1 MAKYTRRI
9 KPKRITHRTIIRN
22 PFLNPRPSSGNS
34 TPSTPATKKQLDSFE
49 AEYQKFIN
57 DLKAKKEVEKVEETQ
72 TEEETTPT
80 VEETPVV
87 EEPKDETQVVEDK
100 VEETPVEVVETKPKK
115 TRKKKEV
122 IVEEE
127 TDISEEPVNEV
138 PEQTETTEA

>member
-9 KPKRITHRTIIRN
+9 KPKRIVHRTITHN
-22 PFLNPRPSSGNS
+22 PFLNPRPTVGTS
-34 TPSTPATKKQLDSFE
+34 TQDTKKQVDSFE
-49 AEYQKFIN
+49 AEYEKFIN
-57 DLKAKKEVEKVEETQ
+57 ELKAKKEAEKSNVEETPIV
-72 TEEETTPT
+72 EETTHVVEDK

-87 EEPKDETQVVEDK
+87 EEPK
-100 VEETPVEVVETKPKK
+100 PKK

-122 IVEEE
+122 VVEEE

>member
-9 KPKRITHRTIIRN
+9 KPKRITHRTITRN

-49 AEYQKFIN
+49 TEYQKFIN
-57 DLKAKKEVEKVEETQ
+57 ELKA
-72 TEEETTPT
+72 
-80 VEETPVV
+80 
-87 EEPKDETQVVEDK
+87 
-100 VEETPVEVVETKPKK
+100 
-115 TRKKKEV
+115 KKEV

>member
-9 KPKRITHRTIIRN
+9 KPKRIVHRTITHN
-22 PFLNPRPSSGNS
+22 PFLNPRPTVGTSTQS
-34 TPSTPATKKQLDSFE
+34 TPDTKKQVDSFE
-49 AEYQKFIN
+49 AEYEKFIN
-57 DLKAKKEVEKVEETQ
+57 ELKAKKEAEKSN
-72 TEEETTPT
+72 

-87 EEPKDETQVVEDK
+87 EETTPVVEDK
-100 VEETPVEVVETKPKK
+100 VEETPVVDEPKPKK

-122 IVEEE
+122 VVEEE

>member
-9 KPKRITHRTIIRN
+9 KPKRIVHRTITHN
-22 PFLNPRPSSGNS
+22 PFLNPRPTVGTS
-34 TPSTPATKKQLDSFE
+34 TQDTKKQVDSFE
-49 AEYQKFIN
+49 AEYEKFIN
-57 DLKAKKEVEKVEETQ
+57 ELKAKKEAEKSNVEETPIV
-72 TEEETTPT
+72 EETTSVVEDK

-87 EEPKDETQVVEDK
+87 EEPK
-100 VEETPVEVVETKPKK
+100 PKK

-122 IVEEE
+122 VVEEE

>member
-1 MAKYTRRI
+1 MAKYTSRI
-9 KPKRITHRTIIRN
+9 KPKRIPHRTITHN
-22 PFLNPRPSSGNS
+22 PFLNPRPTGGISS
-34 TPSTPATKKQLDSFE
+34 PSTPATKKQIDSFE

-57 DLKAKKEVEKVEETQ
+57 ELKAKKEAEKAKVEEPPVV
-72 TEEETTPT
+72 EETTPVVEDK

-87 EEPKDETQVVEDK
+87 EEPK
-100 VEETPVEVVETKPKK
+100 PKK

-122 IVEEE
+122 VEEE

>member
-9 KPKRITHRTIIRN
+9 KPKRIVHRTITHN
-22 PFLNPRPSSGNS
+22 PFLNPRPTVGTS
-34 TPSTPATKKQLDSFE
+34 TPDTNKQVDSFE
-49 AEYQKFIN
+49 AEYEKFIN
-57 DLKAKKEVEKVEETQ
+57 ELKAKKEAEKSNVEETPVV
-72 TEEETTPT
+72 EETTPVVEDK

-87 EEPKDETQVVEDK
+87 EEPK
-100 VEETPVEVVETKPKK
+100 PKK

-122 IVEEE
+122 VVEEE

>member
-1 MAKYTRRI
+1 MAKYTSRI
-9 KPKRITHRTIIRN
+9 KPRRIPHRTITHN
-22 PFLNPRPSSGNS
+22 PFLNPRPTGGISS
-34 TPSTPATKKQLDSFE
+34 PSTPATNKQIDSFE

-57 DLKAKKEVEKVEETQ
+57 ELKAKKEAEKAKVEETPVV
-72 TEEETTPT
+72 EETTPVVEDK

-87 EEPKDETQVVEDK
+87 EEPK
-100 VEETPVEVVETKPKK
+100 PKK

-122 IVEEE
+122 VVEEE

>member
-1 MAKYTRRI
+1 MAMYTRRI
-9 KPKRITHRTIIRN
+9 KPKRKIHRTITRN

-57 DLKAKKEVEKVEETQ
+57 ELKTKKEAEKAN
-72 TEEETTPT
+72 
-80 VEETPVV
+80 VEETPIV
-87 EEPKDETQVVEDK
+87 EETIVAEEATPVVEDK
-100 VEETPVEVVETKPKK
+100 VEETKPKK

-122 IVEEE
+122 VVEEE

>member
-9 KPKRITHRTIIRN
+9 KPKKILHRTITRN

-34 TPSTPATKKQLDSFE
+34 TTSTSETKKQLDSFE
-49 AEYQKFIN
+49 AEYEKFIN
-57 DLKAKKEVEKVEETQ
+57 ELKAKKEAEKSK
-72 TEEETTPT
+72 

-87 EEPKDETQVVEDK
+87 EETIPVVEDK
-100 VEETPVEVVETKPKK
+100 VEETPVVDEPKPKK

-122 IVEEE
+122 VVEEE

>member
-9 KPKRITHRTIIRN
+9 KPKRIVHRTITHN
-22 PFLNPRPSSGNS
+22 PFLNPRPTVGTS
-34 TPSTPATKKQLDSFE
+34 TQDTKKQVDSFE
-49 AEYQKFIN
+49 AEYEKFIN
-57 DLKAKKEVEKVEETQ
+57 ELKAKKEAEKAKVEETPVV
-72 TEEETTPT
+72 EETTHVVEDK

-87 EEPKDETQVVEDK
+87 EEPKT
-100 VEETPVEVVETKPKK
+100 KK

-122 IVEEE
+122 VVEEE

>member
-9 KPKRITHRTIIRN
+9 KPKRIVHRTITHN
-22 PFLNPRPSSGNS
+22 PFLNPRPSVGTS
-34 TPSTPATKKQLDSFE
+34 TPDTKKQVDSFE
-49 AEYQKFIN
+49 AEYEKFIN
-57 DLKAKKEVEKVEETQ
+57 ELKAKKEAEKSNVEETPIV
-72 TEEETTPT
+72 ETTPVVEDK

-87 EEPKDETQVVEDK
+87 EEPK
-100 VEETPVEVVETKPKK
+100 PKK

-122 IVEEE
+122 VVVEEE

>member
-1 MAKYTRRI
+1 MAKYTSRI
-9 KPKRITHRTIIRN
+9 KPKRIPHRTITHN
-22 PFLNPRPSSGNS
+22 PFLNPRPTGGISS
-34 TPSTPATKKQLDSFE
+34 PSTPATKKQVDSFE

-57 DLKAKKEVEKVEETQ
+57 ELKAKKEAEKAK
-72 TEEETTPT
+72 

-87 EEPKDETQVVEDK
+87 EETTPVVEDK
-100 VEETPVEVVETKPKK
+100 VEEAIVVEEPKTKK

-122 IVEEE
+122 VDEEE

>member
-9 KPKRITHRTIIRN
+9 KPKKILHRTITRN
-22 PFLNPRPSSGNS
+22 PFLNPRPTGGISS
-34 TPSTPATKKQLDSFE
+34 PSTPATKKQVDSFE

-57 DLKAKKEVEKVEETQ
+57 ELKAKKEAEKAK
-72 TEEETTPT
+72 

-87 EEPKDETQVVEDK
+87 EETTPVVEDK

-122 IVEEE
+122 VVEEE

-138 PEQTETTEA
+138 PEQTKTTEA

>member
-1 MAKYTRRI
+1 MAKYTSRI
-9 KPKRITHRTIIRN
+9 KPRRIPHRTITHN
-22 PFLNPRPSSGNS
+22 PFLNPRPTGGISS
-34 TPSTPATKKQLDSFE
+34 PSTPATKKQVDSFE

-57 DLKAKKEVEKVEETQ
+57 ELKAKKEAEKAKVEETPVV
-72 TEEETTPT
+72 EETTPVVEDK

-87 EEPKDETQVVEDK
+87 EEPK
-100 VEETPVEVVETKPKK
+100 PKK

-122 IVEEE
+122 VEEE

>member
-9 KPKRITHRTIIRN
+9 KPKKILHRTITRN

-34 TPSTPATKKQLDSFE
+34 TTSTSETKKQLDSFE

-57 DLKAKKEVEKVEETQ
+57 ELKAKKEVEKAKVEETQ
-72 TEEETTPT
+72 TEEPVCEDVGKTEGELVNVET
-80 VEETPVV
+80 
-87 EEPKDETQVVEDK
+87 
-100 VEETPVEVVETKPKK
+100 TPVEVVETKPKK

-122 IVEEE
+122 VVEEE

>member
-1 MAKYTRRI
+1 MAKYTSRI
-9 KPKRITHRTIIRN
+9 KPKRIPHRTITHN
-22 PFLNPRPSSGNS
+22 PFLNPRPTGGISS
-34 TPSTPATKKQLDSFE
+34 PSTPATKKQVDSFE

-57 DLKAKKEVEKVEETQ
+57 ELKAKKEAEKAKVEETPVV
-72 TEEETTPT
+72 EETTPVVEDK

-87 EEPKDETQVVEDK
+87 EEPK
-100 VEETPVEVVETKPKK
+100 PKK

-122 IVEEE
+122 VEEE